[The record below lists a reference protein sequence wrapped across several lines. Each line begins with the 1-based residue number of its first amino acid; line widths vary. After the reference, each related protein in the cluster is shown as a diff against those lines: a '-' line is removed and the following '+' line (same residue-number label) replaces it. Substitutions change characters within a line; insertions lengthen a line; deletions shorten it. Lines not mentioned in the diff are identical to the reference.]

1 MMKYKTISVIV
12 ISVIIIGLLFIIG
25 CNKQDDN
32 SITPTSSNLQLVNFN
47 GECGESDFGPPEP
60 KILEKKLDSDILKV
74 KVLTAAT
81 CCVDFEG
88 EIEYSENA
96 LNLKFIETGEPC
108 DCICTSTLYYE
119 IEGATSDDYNFKL
132 NGQELN

>member
-1 MMKYKTISVIV
+1 MRYKTLSIIIIS
-12 ISVIIIGLLFIIG
+12 IIAIGLLFIIG
-25 CNKQDDN
+25 CNNNENN
-32 SITPTSSNLQLVNFN
+32 SIPPTSSNLLLIDFK
-47 GECGESDFGPPEP
+47 GECGESE
-60 KILEKKLDSDILKV
+60 LDSNILKV

-88 EIEYSENA
+88 EIEYSDA
-96 LNLKFIETGEPC
+96 TINLKFIETGEPC

-132 NGQELN
+132 NGKEIS